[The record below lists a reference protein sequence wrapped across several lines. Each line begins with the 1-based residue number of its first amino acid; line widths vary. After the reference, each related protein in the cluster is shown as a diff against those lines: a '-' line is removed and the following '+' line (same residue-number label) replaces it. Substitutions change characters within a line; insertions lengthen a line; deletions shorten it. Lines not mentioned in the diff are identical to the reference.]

1 MSLSY
6 GKKFADQWGGLDPAK
21 LKAHWAQELA
31 TMTRQELSR
40 GYAALDNRDWPPTLN
55 EFKKLCRPPIDSASA
70 YYEAIEGLQRR
81 DRGEVG
87 TWSHP
92 AIFWA
97 AAGMTYDLLNMTF
110 SALQKRWD
118 AALAAQLEKGQW
130 EPIPK
135 PMVALPAPGHTKT
148 DKQNADRMLAQ
159 YKAMDTFN
167 KNGHRSWVEKLF
179 ERQKAGDPTLPGIA
193 VRFAKEAMSV
203 KDKA

>member
-1 MSLSY
+1 MLLTY
-6 GKKFADQWGGLDPAK
+6 GKKFTDQWGGADPDK
-21 LKAHWAQELA
+21 LIGHWAQQLGSYTTAELK
-31 TMTRQELSR
+31 R
-40 GYAALDNRDWPPTLN
+40 GFAALETKDWPPSLP

-81 DRGEVG
+81 ERGEVG

-97 AAGMTYDLLNMTF
+97 AASMTYDLLNMTF
-110 SALQKRWD
+110 AAMQKRWD
-118 AALAAQLEKGQW
+118 AALIAQMEKGQW
-130 EPIPK
+130 ESIPK

-167 KNGHRSWVEKLF
+167 KNGHRSWVEKVF